1 MENSMSRV
9 RTPKQKRGQE
19 TKRQIIETGLRLF
32 SEKGFHNT
40 NSKEIALEA
49 GAATGSFYAYF
60 KDKKMLFIE
69 ILQEHFELIA
79 DCLNEVNFEDVMK
92 KNNGRGLISA
102 IVENVIKAHEISPG
116 FHREIDILRNSD
128 PDVDSLFSNNEKKIL
143 QNTVKMLYQYKE
155 NLRVKDIEAAAV
167 IVNMSIEETVHII
180 KFTESSVNEIRM
192 KNELVDM
199 ISRYLFT
206 I

>member
-1 MENSMSRV
+1 MENSISRV
-9 RTPKQKRGQE
+9 RIPKQKRGQE

-32 SEKGFHNT
+32 SEKGYYKT
-40 NSKEIALEA
+40 NSKDIAEA
-49 GAATGSFYAYF
+49 AEVAIGSFYAYF

-79 DCLNEVNFEDVMK
+79 ACLNKINFEDVMK
-92 KNNGRGLISA
+92 MDNGQELISS

-116 FHREIDILRNSD
+116 FHHEIDIARNSD
-128 PDVDSLFSNNEKKIL
+128 PDVDRLVSEYEKKIL
-143 QNTVKMLYQYKE
+143 QNTVKALYQYKE
-155 NLRVKDIEAAAV
+155 KIRVKDIEAAAV

-180 KFTESSVNEIRM
+180 KFTGSDVNEIIM

>member
-1 MENSMSRV
+1 MENSISRV
-9 RTPKQKRGQE
+9 RIPKQKRGQE

-32 SEKGFHNT
+32 SEKGYYKT
-40 NSKEIALEA
+40 NSKDIAEA
-49 GAATGSFYAYF
+49 AEVAIGSFYAYF

-79 DCLNEVNFEDVMK
+79 ACLNKINFEDVMK
-92 KNNGRGLISA
+92 MDNGQELISA

-116 FHREIDILRNSD
+116 FHREIDIARNSD
-128 PDVDSLFSNNEKKIL
+128 PDVDRLVSEYEKKIL
-143 QNTVKMLYQYKE
+143 QNTVKTLYQYKE
-155 NLRVKDIEAAAV
+155 KIRVKDIEAAAV

-180 KFTESSVNEIRM
+180 KFTGSDVNEIIM

>member
-1 MENSMSRV
+1 MENSISRV
-9 RTPKQKRGQE
+9 RIPKQKRGQE

-32 SEKGFHNT
+32 SEKGYFRT
-40 NSKEIALEA
+40 NSKDIAEA
-49 GAATGSFYAYF
+49 ADVAIGSFYAYF

-69 ILQEHFELIA
+69 ILKEHFELIA
-79 DCLNEVNFEDVMK
+79 ACLNKVNFEDVLK
-92 KNNGRGLISA
+92 KDNGRGLISV

-128 PDVDSLFSNNEKKIL
+128 PDVDRLVSEYEKKIL
-143 QNTVKMLYQYKE
+143 QNTVKMLFQYKE
-155 NLRVKDIEAAAV
+155 KLRVKDIEAAAV
-167 IVNMSIEETVHII
+167 IVNMAIEETVHII
-180 KFTESSVNEIRM
+180 KFTKPNVNEM
-192 KNELVDM
+192 QLKNELIDM